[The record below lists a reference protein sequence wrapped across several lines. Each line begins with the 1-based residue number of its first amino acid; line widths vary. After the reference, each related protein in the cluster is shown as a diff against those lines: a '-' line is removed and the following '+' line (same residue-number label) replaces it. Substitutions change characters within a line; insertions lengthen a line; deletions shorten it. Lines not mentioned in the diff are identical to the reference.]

1 MNKRLVSV
9 LIFALVVSG
18 AASYV
23 LYRVISTQFA
33 NNQKAPANR
42 VLVATHNLDSGALI
56 KDVDVRM
63 ADWGGPVPMGALLKG
78 EDAIGRGVIQP
89 IYEGEPLLETR
100 LAAKGAGAGLAAII
114 PPGMRAVAVRVNDI
128 VGVACFVIPGTKV
141 DLLIAGTPPK
151 GNGGL
156 GDVTKTLMQN
166 VEVLSAGQNITK
178 DAEGK
183 PISVGVV
190 NMLVTPEQ
198 AEVLSLASN
207 ETRIQLILRNPL
219 DKDETNTKGTTV
231 SYLYENKNGLAPVGG
246 KAAAPAPSKG
256 TKRAAAPPPPP
267 PPPVKA
273 KPEPPPPHSIVVEV
287 IPTVHRARESQF
299 SQEKAKNLPRRANRN
314 EVPDTHT
321 WACRERASHYSRAGS
336 GARHDASHRFPRFDG
351 DGREI
356 GAGGFSHHH

>member
-9 LIFALVVSG
+9 LIFALVVS
-18 AASYV
+18 AVASYI

-33 NNQKAPANR
+33 NNQKAAVNR
-42 VLVATHNLDSGALI
+42 VLVATHNLENGALV
-56 KDVDVRM
+56 KDVDVKL
-63 ADWGGPVPMGALLKG
+63 ADWGGPVPMGALLKT
-78 EDAIGRGVIQP
+78 EDAVGRGVVSA
-89 IYEGEPLLETR
+89 IYEGEPILDTR
-100 LAAKGAGAGLAAII
+100 LAAKGAGAGLAATI

-128 VGVACFVIPGTKV
+128 VGVAGFVIPGTKV

-166 VEVLSAGQNITK
+166 VEVLSAGQNIQK

-207 ETRIQLILRNPL
+207 ETRIQLILRNPM
-219 DKDETNTKGTTV
+219 DKEETNTKGTTV
-231 SYLYENKNGLAPVGG
+231 AYLYENKNGLAPAAGG
-246 KAAAPAPSKG
+246 KPVATATKGSG

-267 PPPVKA
+267 PPAPAKVKV
-273 KPEPPPPHSIVVEV
+273 EPPPPITVEV
-287 IPTVHRARESQF
+287 IHGS
-299 SQEKAKNLPRRANRN
+299 
-314 EVPDTHT
+314 
-321 WACRERASHYSRAGS
+321 SRAQSKFAQEQKSAPEGQQ
-336 GARHDASHRFPRFDG
+336 
-351 DGREI
+351 E
-356 GAGGFSHHH
+356 

>member
-1 MNKRLVSV
+1 VNKRLISV
-9 LIFALVVSG
+9 LVFALIVSA
-18 AASYV
+18 AASYI

-42 VLVATHNLDSGALI
+42 VLIATHNLDNGALI

-63 ADWGGPVPMGALLKG
+63 ADWGGPVPTGAILKN
-78 EDAIGRGVIQP
+78 EDALGRGVVAQ
-89 IYEGEPLLETR
+89 IYEGEPILDSR
-100 LAAKGAGAGLAAII
+100 LAARGAGAGLAATI

-128 VGVACFVIPGTKV
+128 VGVAGFVIPGTKV

-166 VEVLSAGQNITK
+166 VEVLSAGQNIQK

-207 ETRIQLILRNPL
+207 ETRIQLILRNPM
-219 DKDETNTKGTTV
+219 DKEETNTKGTTV
-231 SYLYENKNGLAPVGG
+231 SYLYENKNGLAP
-246 KAAAPAPSKG
+246 AAGAKPVATATKGAPR
-256 TKRAAAPPPPP
+256 RAAAPPPPP
-267 PPPVKA
+267 PAPAKA
-273 KPEPPPPHSIVVEV
+273 KPEPPPPITVEV
-287 IPTVHRARESQF
+287 IHGSSRSQSKF
-299 SQEKAKNLPRRANRN
+299 AQEQKSAP
-314 EVPDTHT
+314 EGQQ
-321 WACRERASHYSRAGS
+321 E
-336 GARHDASHRFPRFDG
+336 
-351 DGREI
+351 
-356 GAGGFSHHH
+356 